1 VHRDTRYDAMIP
13 QELIKK
19 IRQIQIYTSRMVD
32 ASFTGQYESVFKGR
46 GMQFDE
52 VREYTPGDDIR
63 TIDWNVTARTGKP
76 YIKRFV
82 EEREMTVIFAVD
94 LSASGDFGTI
104 NKAKN
109 ELAAEFC
116 AVMAFAAAKN
126 NDKVGLLI
134 FADQIE
140 LYIPPKKGISHML
153 RLIRELLYFK
163 MPKRK
168 TDISQA
174 LDYLA
179 KVVRKRAT
187 VFLVSDFIEMD
198 LAILP
203 KGTPNGANGTDFKK
217 PLGLLNKR
225 HDVIAVSVRDRAE
238 IALPGVGLIEL
249 TDAET
254 GETILIDTSSRQF
267 RNKYS
272 AACAQRFGELQNM
285 LRTINVDCISI
296 STDKPYIQD
305 LVRFFHM
312 RHRRH

>member
-1 VHRDTRYDAMIP
+1 MIP

-19 IRQIQIYTSRMVD
+19 IRQIQIYTSRAVD
-32 ASFTGQYESVFKGR
+32 ASFAGQYESVFKGR

-82 EEREMTVIFAVD
+82 EEREMTVMFAVD
-94 LSASGDFGTI
+94 LSASGDFGTV

-116 AVMAFAAAKN
+116 AVLAFAAAKN

-134 FADQIE
+134 FTDQIE

-153 RLIRELLYFK
+153 RLVRELLYFK

-168 TDISQA
+168 TNIGEA
-174 LDYLA
+174 LDYLG
-179 KVVRKRAT
+179 KVIRKKAT
-187 VFLVSDFIEMD
+187 MFLVSDFIE
-198 LAILP
+198 
-203 KGTPNGANGTDFKK
+203 TDFKR
-217 PLGLLNKR
+217 PLSLLNKR
-225 HDVIAVSVRDRAE
+225 HDVIAVPVRDKAE
-238 IALPGVGLIEL
+238 ITLPGIGLIEFA
-249 TDAET
+249 DAET
-254 GETILIDTSSRQF
+254 GEIILIDTSSRKF
-267 RNKYS
+267 RNQYS
-272 AACAQRFGELQNM
+272 NTTARRFDELKNM

-296 STDKPYIQD
+296 NTDKPYIQD

-312 RHRRH
+312 RHKRY

>member
-1 VHRDTRYDAMIP
+1 MIP

-32 ASFTGQYESVFKGR
+32 ASFAGQYESVFKGR

-63 TIDWNVTARTGKP
+63 TIDWNVTARTGRP

-82 EEREMTVIFAVD
+82 EEREMTVMFVVD
-94 LSASGDFGTI
+94 LSASGDFGTL

-116 AVMAFAAAKN
+116 AVLAFAAAKN

-134 FADQIE
+134 FTDQIE

-163 MPKRK
+163 MPKRR
-168 TDISQA
+168 TDINQA
-174 LDYLA
+174 LDYLG
-179 KVVRKRAT
+179 KVVRKKAT
-187 VFLVSDFIEMD
+187 VFLVSDFIE
-198 LAILP
+198 
-203 KGTPNGANGTDFKK
+203 TDFKK
-217 PLGLLNKR
+217 PLSLLNKR
-225 HDVIAVSVRDRAE
+225 HDVIAVPVRDKAE
-238 IALPGVGLIEL
+238 IMLPGVGLIEFA
-249 TDAET
+249 DAET
-254 GETILIDTSSRQF
+254 GEIILVDTSSRRF
-267 RNKYS
+267 RSQYS
-272 AACAQRFGELQNM
+272 NTTARRFDELKNM

-312 RHRRH
+312 RHRRC

>member
-1 VHRDTRYDAMIP
+1 MIP

-19 IRQIQIYTSRMVD
+19 IKQIEIYTSRMVD
-32 ASFTGQYESVFKGR
+32 ASFAGQYESVFKGR

-63 TIDWNVTARTGKP
+63 TIDWNVTARTGRP

-82 EEREMTVIFAVD
+82 EEREMTVMFVVD
-94 LSASGDFGTI
+94 LSASGDFGTV

-116 AVMAFAAAKN
+116 AVLAFAAAKN

-134 FADQIE
+134 FTDRIE

-153 RLIRELLYFK
+153 RLIRELIYFK
-163 MPKRK
+163 MPKRR
-168 TDISQA
+168 TNISQA

-187 VFLVSDFIEMD
+187 VFLVSDFIE
-198 LAILP
+198 
-203 KGTPNGANGTDFKK
+203 TDFKK
-217 PLGLLNKR
+217 PLSLINKR
-225 HDVIAVSVRDRAE
+225 HDVIAVPVRDKAE
-238 IALPGVGLIEL
+238 IMLPGIGLVEF
-249 TDAET
+249 TDAES
-254 GETILIDTSSRQF
+254 GETLLVDTSSRKF
-267 RNKYS
+267 RNQYNNTT
-272 AACAQRFGELQNM
+272 AQRFDELKNM

-312 RHRRH
+312 RHRRR

>member
-1 VHRDTRYDAMIP
+1 MIP

-19 IRQIQIYTSRMVD
+19 IRQIEIYTSKMVD
-32 ASFTGQYESVFKGR
+32 ASFAGQYESVFKGR

-52 VREYTPGDDIR
+52 VREYIPGDDIR
-63 TIDWNVTARTGKP
+63 TIDWNVTARTGRP

-116 AVMAFAAAKN
+116 AVLAFAAAKN

-134 FADQIE
+134 FTDQTE
-140 LYIPPKKGISHML
+140 LYIPPKKGVSHML
-153 RLIRELLYFK
+153 RLVRELLYFK
-163 MPKRK
+163 MPKRR

-179 KVVRKRAT
+179 KVIRKRAT
-187 VFLVSDFIEMD
+187 VFLVSDFIE
-198 LAILP
+198 
-203 KGTPNGANGTDFKK
+203 TDFKK
-217 PLGLLNKR
+217 PLSLLNKR

-238 IALPGVGLIEL
+238 IELPNIGLVEL
-249 TDAET
+249 ADAET
-254 GETILIDTSSRQF
+254 GQITLVDTSSRQF

-272 AACAQRFGELQNM
+272 STSAQRFDNLTNM

-296 STDKPYIQD
+296 NTDKPYIQD

>member
-1 VHRDTRYDAMIP
+1 MIP

-19 IRQIQIYTSRMVD
+19 IRQIQIYTSRTVD
-32 ASFTGQYESVFKGR
+32 ASFAGQYESVFKGR

-63 TIDWNVTARTGKP
+63 TIDWNVTARTGKA

-94 LSASGDFGTI
+94 LSASGDFGTV
-104 NKAKN
+104 NKMKN

-116 AVMAFAAAKN
+116 AVLAFAAAKN

-134 FADQIE
+134 FTDQIE
-140 LYIPPKKGISHML
+140 LYIPPKKGVRHML

-168 TDISQA
+168 TNIAVA
-174 LDYLA
+174 LDYIA
-179 KVVRKRAT
+179 KVTRKKAT
-187 VFLVSDFIEMD
+187 VFLVSDFIE
-198 LAILP
+198 A
-203 KGTPNGANGTDFKK
+203 GFKK
-217 PLGLLNKR
+217 PLSLLNKR

-238 IALPGVGLIEL
+238 VALPAAGLIEFA
-249 TDAET
+249 DAET
-254 GETILIDTSSRQF
+254 GQIMLVDTSSKRF
-267 RNKYS
+267 RNQYGGNS
-272 AACAQRFGELQNM
+272 AQRFQELKNM

-312 RHRRH
+312 RHRRS

>member
-1 VHRDTRYDAMIP
+1 MIP

-32 ASFTGQYESVFKGR
+32 ASFAGQYESVFKGR
-46 GMQFDE
+46 GMEFDE
-52 VREYTPGDDIR
+52 VREYIPGDDVR
-63 TIDWNVTARTGKP
+63 SIDWNVTARTGRP

-94 LSASGDFGTI
+94 LSSSEDFGTV

-134 FADQIE
+134 FSDQIE
-140 LYIPPKKGISHML
+140 LYIPPKKGVSHML
-153 RLIRELLYFK
+153 RLVRELLYFK
-163 MPKRK
+163 MPKRN
-168 TDISQA
+168 TDIRQA

-179 KVVRKRAT
+179 KVIRKRAT
-187 VFLVSDFIEMD
+187 IFLVSDFIE
-198 LAILP
+198 
-203 KGTPNGANGTDFKK
+203 TDFKK

-238 IALPGVGLIEL
+238 IALPNVGLIEL
-249 TDAET
+249 ADAET
-254 GETILIDTSSRQF
+254 GQITLVDTSSRQF

-272 AACAQRFGELQNM
+272 STSAQRFDNLVNM

>member
-1 VHRDTRYDAMIP
+1 MIP

-19 IRQIQIYTSRMVD
+19 IKQIQIYTSRAVD
-32 ASFTGQYESVFKGR
+32 ASFAGQYESVFKGR

-63 TIDWNVTARTGKP
+63 TIDWNVTARTGRP

-82 EEREMTVIFAVD
+82 EEREMTVMFAVD
-94 LSASGDFGTI
+94 LSASGDFGTV

-116 AVMAFAAAKN
+116 AVLAFAAAKN

-134 FADQIE
+134 FTDQIE

-153 RLIRELLYFK
+153 RLVRELLYFK
-163 MPKRK
+163 MQKRR
-168 TDISQA
+168 TNINEA

-179 KVVRKRAT
+179 KVVRKKAT
-187 VFLVSDFIEMD
+187 VFLVSDFIE
-198 LAILP
+198 A
-203 KGTPNGANGTDFKK
+203 DFKK

-225 HDVIAVSVRDRAE
+225 HDVIAVPVRDKAE
-238 IALPGVGLIEL
+238 IMLPGIGLIEF

-254 GETILIDTSSRQF
+254 GEIILVDTSSRKF
-267 RNKYS
+267 REQYS
-272 AACAQRFGELQNM
+272 STAAIRFDELKSMFQ
-285 LRTINVDCISI
+285 TINVDCISI
-296 STDKPYIQD
+296 NTDKPYIQD

-312 RHRRH
+312 RHRRY

>member
-1 VHRDTRYDAMIP
+1 
-13 QELIKK
+13 
-19 IRQIQIYTSRMVD
+19 MVD
-32 ASFTGQYESVFKGR
+32 ASFAGQYESVFKGR

-76 YIKRFV
+76 YIKRYV

-94 LSASGDFGTI
+94 LSASGDFGTV

-134 FADQIE
+134 FSDRIE

-168 TDISQA
+168 TNINEA
-174 LDYLA
+174 MDYLA
-179 KVVRKRAT
+179 RVIRKKAT
-187 VFLVSDFIEMD
+187 IFLVSDFIE
-198 LAILP
+198 
-203 KGTPNGANGTDFKK
+203 TNFKK
-217 PLGLLNKR
+217 SLSLLNKR
-225 HDVIAVSVRDRAE
+225 HDVIAVSVRDPAE
-238 IALPGVGLIEL
+238 IALPNIGLIEF

-254 GETILIDTSSRQF
+254 GELIVVDT
-267 RNKYS
+267 RNKKFRKEYS
-272 AACAQRFGELQNM
+272 DSTTKQADELKNM
-285 LRTINVDCISI
+285 LKSINIDSINI
-296 STDKPYIQD
+296 STDKPYIHD

-312 RHRRH
+312 RHRRR

>member
-1 VHRDTRYDAMIP
+1 MIP

-19 IRQIQIYTSRMVD
+19 IRQIQIYTSRTVD
-32 ASFTGQYESVFKGR
+32 ASFAGQYESVFKGR

-82 EEREMTVIFAVD
+82 EEREMTVMFAVD
-94 LSASGDFGTI
+94 LSASGDFGTV

-116 AVMAFAAAKN
+116 AVLAFAAAKN

-134 FADQIE
+134 FTDQIE
-140 LYIPPKKGISHML
+140 LYIPPKKGISHVL

-168 TDISQA
+168 TNITQA
-174 LDYLA
+174 LDYLG
-179 KVVRKRAT
+179 KVVRKKAT
-187 VFLVSDFIEMD
+187 VFLVSDFIET
-198 LAILP
+198 
-203 KGTPNGANGTDFKK
+203 GFKK
-217 PLGLLNKR
+217 TLSLLNKR
-225 HDVIAVSVRDRAE
+225 HDVIAVPVRDKAE
-238 IALPGVGLIEL
+238 VALPGIGLIEF

-254 GETILIDTSSRQF
+254 GEIILIDTSSRQF
-267 RNKYS
+267 RNQYS
-272 AACAQRFGELQNM
+272 NTTARRFDELKNM

-296 STDKPYIQD
+296 NTDKPYIQD
-305 LVRFFHM
+305 LIRFFHV
-312 RHRRH
+312 RHRRY

>member
-1 VHRDTRYDAMIP
+1 MIP
-13 QELIKK
+13 KELIDK
-19 IRQIQIYTSRMVD
+19 IRRIQIYTSRAVN
-32 ASFTGQYESVFKGR
+32 ASFAGQYESVFKGR

-94 LSASGDFGTI
+94 LSASGDFGTV

-109 ELAAEFC
+109 ELAAELC
-116 AVMAFAAAKN
+116 AVLAFAAAKN

-134 FADQIE
+134 FTDQIE

-153 RLIRELLYFK
+153 RLVRELLYFK

-168 TDISQA
+168 TNITQA

-179 KVVRKRAT
+179 KVVRKKAT
-187 VFLVSDFIEMD
+187 IFLVSDFIE
-198 LAILP
+198 
-203 KGTPNGANGTDFKK
+203 TDFKK
-217 PLGLLNKR
+217 PLSLLNKR
-225 HDVIAVSVRDRAE
+225 HDVIAVSVRDIAE
-238 IALPGVGLIEL
+238 ITLPNIGLIEL

-254 GETILIDTSSRQF
+254 GEVALVDTSSRQF

-272 AACAQRFGELQNM
+272 GTSAQRFDNLKSMLQ
-285 LRTINVDCISI
+285 TINVDCISI